1 MTHWTNTT
9 MYIIAKWNNVK
20 SNKHIDS
27 SEESSDKYPKF
38 KIVDIVKISKYKNIL
53 ARNYILN

>member
-1 MTHWTNTT
+1 MH
-9 MYIIAKWNNVK
+9 IIAKWNNVK

-27 SEESSDKYPKF
+27 SEESSDKYPKL